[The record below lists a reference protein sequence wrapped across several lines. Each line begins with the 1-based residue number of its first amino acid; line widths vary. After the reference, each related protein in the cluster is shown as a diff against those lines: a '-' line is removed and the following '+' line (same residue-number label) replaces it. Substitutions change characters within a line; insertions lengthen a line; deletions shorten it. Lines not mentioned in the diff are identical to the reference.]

1 MHDLIESQRGL
12 TLKEFLQDNKFELGL
27 EPEGGPGLHAS
38 SVSRESDGENA
49 GAGNNSVQSL
59 TERGRSIMD
68 ILDVSIARSN
78 DLLLRRGVFQS
89 PTIFKLSDELLG
101 MILSF
106 IRKPQLSEPPSTI
119 CYQPPIKR
127 HQRNKEF
134 EESAKTIQSLRL
146 VCRRFCNVSSPFL
159 LPTVRVEMNAQ
170 SLSRL
175 DIISRHPTIGKGVR
189 TVSVITRFLNYTFDS
204 VEVFHREK
212 TEYLYCSL
220 DMVIYD
226 AVPPD
231 EGGESRM
238 SRELYRRY
246 IWDGSGIS
254 VNEIIL
260 RQIFWKRAY
269 ERYKLFVAEQES
281 LTEKDVSLEGV
292 GTAFARMPRATT
304 LHISDRGRDN
314 LYEGRPRPRLCS
326 TSKFLFNYCENEDV
340 LIDDIIKSKL
350 FGYEDDVDLH
360 FRADKSWTS
369 PPAQILLKLPGA
381 IHKAGRSLENIYI
394 EIQPPRDSSAL
405 ISSGDFEKLSA
416 ATQWLKYFTFFC
428 RWTDGMEEN
437 DERPPTELNGL
448 ARYLSAI
455 VNTNALEKIDIN
467 MEFIPL
473 ELRHLDMVKRALLV
487 PSLGAVFTS
496 RIWPNLRSIYLSYIS
511 LHLSELETFIDNLKS
526 SDIVVHIKDLYL
538 ISGSWSDAF
547 EVFKRNSIQN
557 LVLGEPFSVFECRAL
572 LCSGKLFWDWDK
584 EQYYWDFGNS
594 IKETTTGDY

>member
-1 MHDLIESQRGL
+1 MDDLMESQRGL
-12 TLKEFLQDNKFELGL
+12 ILKEFSQDNKFEVGS
-27 EPEGGPGLHAS
+27 EPEGEPGLHAS
-38 SVSRESDGENA
+38 SVFRESNGENA
-49 GAGNNSVQSL
+49 GAGNDS
-59 TERGRSIMD
+59 ERGKSIMG
-68 ILDVSIARSN
+68 ILEVSIARSN
-78 DLLLRRGVFQS
+78 DLLLRRGIFQ
-89 PTIFKLSDELLG
+89 PTTIFKISDELLG

-106 IRKPQLSEPPSTI
+106 IREPQLSEPPSTI

-189 TVSVITRFLNYTFDS
+189 AVTVITRFLNYTFDS
-204 VEVFHREK
+204 FEGFHREK

-220 DMVIYD
+220 AMVIYD

-246 IWDGSGIS
+246 ILDGSGGS
-254 VNEIIL
+254 VNERIL
-260 RQIFWKRAY
+260 RQIFWTKAY
-269 ERYKLFVAEQES
+269 ERYKHFVVEQET
-281 LTEKDVSLEGV
+281 LTKEDLSLEGV
-292 GTAFARMPRATT
+292 GTAFARMPRAKT

-314 LYEGRPRPRLCS
+314 LHEGRPRPRLCS
-326 TSKFLFNYCENEDV
+326 TSKFFFKYCENEDV

-381 IHKAGRSLENIYI
+381 IHKAGRSLENICI
-394 EIQPPRDSSAL
+394 EIQPPRDSSTL
-405 ISSGDFEKLSA
+405 ISSEDFEKLSA
-416 ATQWLKYFTFFC
+416 ATQRVKHFTFCC
-428 RWTDGMEEN
+428 RWTDDIEDHGW
-437 DERPPTELNGL
+437 PPTELNGL
-448 ARYLSAI
+448 VRYLSAI

-473 ELRHLDMVKRALLV
+473 ELRHLDMEKRALLV
-487 PSLGAVFTS
+487 ASLGAVLTS

-511 LHLSELETFIDNLKS
+511 LHLSELEIFIYNLKS
-526 SDIVVHIKDLYL
+526 SDIVVHIKDMYL

-584 EQYYWDFGNS
+584 EQYYWDFGDS